1 LTAFWTIFLE
11 GNIAA
16 PPTITV
22 FSSALAGA
30 MMVAVKASALKAA
43 ADSSAIRLDMES
55 SPEDCDGRRVIRRCE
70 NNDAKSI
77 DRVDFVVVGPSYG
90 RFFGRFRGI
99 NYRDV

>member
-1 LTAFWTIFLE
+1 MAGGL
-11 GNIAA
+11 
-16 PPTITV
+16 
-22 FSSALAGA
+22 SAG
-30 MMVAVKASALKAA
+30 
-43 ADSSAIRLDMES
+43 D
-55 SPEDCDGRRVIRRCE
+55 E